1 MKSLHINIINAL
13 FNFAVKVGWLE
24 ARIMNNDGCN
34 NLSQNLS
41 PVDLFFMGWRL
52 LFSEIFWFLKSRF
65 SLWEI
70 RQLKKRLVLEKTRL
84 GHLVLDMA
92 GRTGSLDVK
101 NEQLSLAIG
110 QADLLQEE
118 IIHLKKELLVRRK
131 IFVEKRRY
139 KYLQNRQD

>member
-1 MKSLHINIINAL
+1 
-13 FNFAVKVGWLE
+13 
-24 ARIMNNDGCN
+24 MNNDGCKN
-34 NLSQNLS
+34 MSQNLK

-70 RQLKKRLVLEKTRL
+70 RQLKKRLVREKTRI
-84 GHLVLDMA
+84 GNLVLDMA
-92 GRTGSLDVK
+92 DGTGSLDIK
-101 NEQLSLAIG
+101 DEQLSLTIG

-118 IIHLKKELLVRRK
+118 IIHLQKELSARRE

-139 KYLQNRQD
+139 KYLQNRED

>member
-1 MKSLHINIINAL
+1 
-13 FNFAVKVGWLE
+13 
-24 ARIMNNDGCN
+24 MNNDGCKN
-34 NLSQNLS
+34 ISQNLR

-70 RQLKKRLVLEKTRL
+70 RQLKKRLALEKTRL

-92 GRTGSLDVK
+92 GRTGKLDVK
-101 NEQLSLAIG
+101 NEQLSLALG
-110 QADLLQEE
+110 QTGLLREE
-118 IIHLKKELLVRRK
+118 IIHLEKELSARRK
-131 IFVEKRRY
+131 IFIEKRRY